1 MVCSLFFCLIL
12 YYYLS
17 SVFFTRR
24 YYSIKYRFPI
34 KSHASQKRAWTDSEE
49 LTQWRTRRSKK
60 HEVSGGP
67 GAAIESC
74 YKTVY
79 CETGVCVRAYYCLCL
94 IGTWHWRASLAM
106 LRVFFAIW
114 LWVRCE
120 EGRRKC
126 IYTLSAGFNLPDW
139 NGVNLGLHLM
149 HNTKRAYMCKEKD
162 VTKHNV
168 SDVQPRLCFNLLVHL
183 LLACVRTVTL
193 TPRYFSCSSGIYSE
207 YLRNIQYFSDRS
219 RVRVWSW
226 TRPRHTLTPT

>member
-1 MVCSLFFCLIL
+1 MFFIFLSDPLLLLEFCFLHPQILQHKISLPHKITCITKEG
-12 YYYLS
+12 
-17 SVFFTRR
+17 VDRQWGAHTVT
-24 YYSIKYRFPI
+24 
-34 KSHASQKRAWTDSEE
+34 HAKEQ
-49 LTQWRTRRSKK
+49 K

-79 CETGVCVRAYYCLCL
+79 CETGVCVHAYYCLCL

-106 LRVFFAIW
+106 LLFFVIW

-120 EGRRKC
+120 EGRCKC

-139 NGVNLGLHLM
+139 NGVNLGLHVM
-149 HNTKRAYMCKEKD
+149 HNTKRAYMGKEKE

-183 LLACVRTVTL
+183 LLACVRTDSDPKIFFL
-193 TPRYFSCSSGIYSE
+193 QLRYLLCISKKHSVF
-207 YLRNIQYFSDRS
+207 LR
-219 RVRVWSW
+219 
-226 TRPRHTLTPT
+226 